1 MCQLILFSCFRS
13 SAQLGRM
20 MEQLSSL
27 EVVTSRSKCG
37 LCCQVVSLR
46 RLRCMMRLSRR
57 SHGFLRWIFL
67 SLEAGIRLWGV
78 HAVCCS
84 KSSPF
89 SLGSWIHI
97 VNWCS
102 LMLLPMAAYYYS
114 MFFKRISMLPTFVNV
129 FLTVENQHSL
139 YQIVQKIYVFHP
151 FYLSIL
157 VFMPS
162 AKLMVSYHHDHFL
175 WSYHMLC

>member
-1 MCQLILFSCFRS
+1 
-13 SAQLGRM
+13 
-20 MEQLSSL
+20 
-27 EVVTSRSKCG
+27 
-37 LCCQVVSLR
+37 
-46 RLRCMMRLSRR
+46 
-57 SHGFLRWIFL
+57 
-67 SLEAGIRLWGV
+67 
-78 HAVCCS
+78 
-84 KSSPF
+84 
-89 SLGSWIHI
+89 
-97 VNWCS
+97 
-102 LMLLPMAAYYYS
+102 MLLPMAAYYYS

-175 WSYHMLC
+175 

>member
-1 MCQLILFSCFRS
+1 MCQLFFSCFRS

-78 HAVCCS
+78 HAQSIALNLHLLHLEVEYILSIDVLLCCYQWLLIIIACSLKGLVCC
-84 KSSPF
+84 
-89 SLGSWIHI
+89 LR
-97 VNWCS
+97 
-102 LMLLPMAAYYYS
+102 LLTCFWQLRTNIDYIKYC
-114 MFFKRISMLPTFVNV
+114 KRFM
-129 FLTVENQHSL
+129 
-139 YQIVQKIYVFHP
+139 Y
-151 FYLSIL
+151 SIL
-157 VFMPS
+157 FIFP
-162 AKLMVSYHHDHFL
+162 F
-175 WSYHMLC
+175 